1 MLSGFQACRYCR
13 RRIETP
19 AKMTGR
25 PRLPVYSRLITGGL
39 AIPVAVTVVIVVQ
52 GVMVVAVMVV
62 DLMMVAAVIIAVPP
76 ATRLGIVR
84 GDYASE

>member
-1 MLSGFQACRYCR
+1 
-13 RRIETP
+13 
-19 AKMTGR
+19 
-25 PRLPVYSRLITGGL
+25 
-39 AIPVAVTVVIVVQ
+39 VTVVIVVQ

>member
-1 MLSGFQACRYCR
+1 M
-13 RRIETP
+13 
-19 AKMTGR
+19 
-25 PRLPVYSRLITGGL
+25 
-39 AIPVAVTVVIVVQ
+39 TVVIAVPS
-52 GVMVVAVMVV
+52 VMVV

>member
-1 MLSGFQACRYCR
+1 VTR
-13 RRIETP
+13 RGQVHSKREDLLGLDAPT
-19 AKMTGR
+19 
-25 PRLPVYSRLITGGL
+25 LPI
-39 AIPVAVTVVIVVQ
+39 AVTVVIVVP
-52 GVMVVAVMVV
+52 GVMVVAVMVI